1 MGRSQAELA
10 LVAILEADQFLAVEI
25 PSAGFSPQLCGR
37 GNGHEQFLG
46 SSPVHLLTNDLFD
59 LSNDPETEGEIC
71 VDTSRHLAN
80 QTGSEHKRMAD
91 GFRFARIFSQCRD

>member
-46 SSPVHLLTNDLFD
+46 SSPVHLFTNDLFD

-71 VDTSRHLAN
+71 VDRSEEHTSEL
-80 QTGSEHKRMAD
+80 Q
-91 GFRFARIFSQCRD
+91 SQSNIVCRLLLEKKKKKKK